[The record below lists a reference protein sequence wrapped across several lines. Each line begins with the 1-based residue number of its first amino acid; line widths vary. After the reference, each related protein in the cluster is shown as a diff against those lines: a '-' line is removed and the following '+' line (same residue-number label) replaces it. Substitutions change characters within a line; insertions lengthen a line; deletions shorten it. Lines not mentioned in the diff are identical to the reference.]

1 MSELAKIHQGRI
13 TARADAKNVSSE
25 ERHILELQFIADSL
39 EALRV
44 QIAGLSQLVGAAL
57 TQQK

>member
-13 TARADAKNVSSE
+13 TARADARNVGGD

-44 QIAGLSQLVGAAL
+44 QIEGLSQLVGAAL
-57 TQQK
+57 TRQK